1 MEDHLLATLS
11 ELRRC
16 RDRLAGPARPVTGA
30 REEQAI
36 RLRLDRARRAAE
48 AIASAAAAAAGTSEA
63 LSACRPPADYDPE
76 LVARKAV
83 EAASYLGSVADILSV
98 ATDSPQLGTQADA
111 SSAVAAEAHSLVT
124 HIARSLARLQ
134 QLQVFRSVD
143 AARAALAAGDP
154 AAAASAALRA
164 EEAAAVVMWVASV
177 GGWEVVREARAAQRA
192 AAEVMEA
199 AEAAAAGPQRQ
210 GEAADREHRPQCAGA
225 TTSQQSDTGA
235 AAVPTST
242 GGPFSSSPSSS
253 SSSGSSTAMAVVVGS
268 SVAAA
273 ASPAAVATA
282 VAMAATSTVATAE
295 SVEIETRETVAA
307 AASAAA
313 AAMTS
318 VESRAATVAAAP
330 AAAEA
335 AASAVAEA
343 AAPSNREAGAAAPA
357 GAGAP
362 AAATETTGPAPA
374 ATTITGAESGEAL
387 AIAAAAAEVVTAPAS
402 GGMVV
407 AAAGRLTE
415 AVSFEAGAAATAATA
430 AVATATDGSVR
441 VTPAAPTTT
450 EAMTPERTMPAVA
463 APTATVT
470 TTAEGST
477 PCNPASILS
486 YMAGLADQATPD
498 GRVPSA
504 ALTEAVR
511 MCNAAMEPQNYE
523 RLTAHTAA
531 AAAAWADPKTRYRL
545 VKLLSYAARQL
556 LVVAPAAGE
565 SDLESYDEWQLAHV
579 LQDVGGEVLMPWSHV
594 VMFIMHSIN
603 KALLGLGPGTGPL
616 QAAGPE
622 VIRLLVRTDLVQCL
636 ARMSAAMVPP
646 ITSSTIWPVAILK
659 RSMRMKAML
668 GVEQALDSLV
678 SAFGI
683 SDLCP
688 GQPKAQ
694 AAARELRGAVLRS
707 RALEHLTRAAM
718 PMMQHADAAAA
729 AAVSADGSGPAGQ
742 GPLVA
747 VVGQADERGQARG
760 ILRMVAGI
768 VNNLLTA
775 AVQNDRP
782 TAVWANAMLAGD
794 CVQYFLVLHVVSQLC
809 AADGGPDYGLPAGA
823 RLPAYEVE
831 DDGEQAPARRGSTAS
846 RGARTASGPLRLR
859 ADVVARAFGWWA
871 RNTRTTPCSGR
882 ALRAVCERAAA
893 AAHASLAA
901 DRGEDAAV
909 AAAAAAAAGES
920 IAVQGRFSPPG
931 DAVAM
936 AAAALHCAAAR
947 TPDGADGVFRGL
959 WEPVVQTANAAVHV
973 RPRAALLDAWTPL
986 RLLLALPLP
995 PLGVSPEDMG
1005 PQFLPPQPGPDLAA
1019 ALAAGYLPALERTI
1033 RNEARLAGASPQQLA
1048 PVLQGICSLLG
1059 ISTGGGLV
1067 GLMAYGNPTEVAA
1080 LLVTLGKVIRVARSA
1095 ITDDQTTALLVKFL
1109 DATLWVYNLAGHG
1122 SGTADRHWW
1131 RPYHSGHFGDSGAPS
1146 SSTSGGRCGQP
1157 GAGADAGG
1165 RSEGNG
1171 GGDRSLPPLQQL
1183 SLLGAFSAY
1192 RWLRGLGCTP
1202 ECGSPQFTVYAYCTV
1217 LRWLPPLLHAYLNCS
1232 RDLEGPDGGP
1242 AALLPATSAAGDGSG
1257 GKSGLR
1263 AVGIGSSSW
1272 ERLLLREVDVPRVI
1286 GITAEVAYSSLQT
1299 ADGRAAEWMGFAKE
1313 IAVVALHLVIAFPSQ
1328 GRAVLRAP
1336 VKSAG
1341 PRKTTL
1347 LDWLREA
1354 LAAGGD
1360 SRLCDDFIRHFL
1372 ELAPA
1377 VAAGREPGPEDLAR
1391 LQRVEGDCGR
1401 AALVGALLPPPCVV
1415 AAALQQLPLCANPWC
1430 TKLEGDSDAGLVGTG
1445 RKGSSGA
1452 SYCCRA
1458 CQLAH
1463 TRATAGHKGERSAG
1477 ARGGARR

>member
-1 MEDHLLATLS
+1 
-11 ELRRC
+11 
-16 RDRLAGPARPVTGA
+16 
-30 REEQAI
+30 
-36 RLRLDRARRAAE
+36 
-48 AIASAAAAAAGTSEA
+48 
-63 LSACRPPADYDPE
+63 
-76 LVARKAV
+76 
-83 EAASYLGSVADILSV
+83 
-98 ATDSPQLGTQADA
+98 
-111 SSAVAAEAHSLVT
+111 
-124 HIARSLARLQ
+124 
-134 QLQVFRSVD
+134 
-143 AARAALAAGDP
+143 
-154 AAAASAALRA
+154 
-164 EEAAAVVMWVASV
+164 MWVASV

-192 AAEVMEA
+192 AAEVVEA

-210 GEAADREHRPQCAGA
+210 GGIVDRERPPQCVGA
-225 TTSQQSDTGA
+225 TTPEQSDTSTT
-235 AAVPTST
+235 AVPTST
-242 GGPFSSSPSSS
+242 GGSLLPSPSS
-253 SSSGSSTAMAVVVGS
+253 SSSGSSTAMAVVVRS

-273 ASPAAVATA
+273 ASPAAVATSA
-282 VAMAATSTVATAE
+282 TMAATSTVATAE

-313 AAMTS
+313 AVLTS
-318 VESRAATVAAAP
+318 AESRAATVAAAP
-330 AAAEA
+330 PAAEA
-335 AASAVAEA
+335 AAPAVAEVAAPAVAEA
-343 AAPSNREAGAAAPA
+343 AAPFNREAGAAAPA
-357 GAGAP
+357 GTEAP

-374 ATTITGAESGEAL
+374 ATTMMGAGSGEAL
-387 AIAAAAAEVVTAPAS
+387 AIAAAAAEVMTAPAS

-407 AAAGRLTE
+407 AAAGRPTE

-430 AVATATDGSVR
+430 AVATAADGSVC

-486 YMAGLADQATPD
+486 YLAALADQATPD

-511 MCNAAMEPQNYE
+511 MCGAAIGPQNRE
-523 RLTAHTAA
+523 RLTADTAA

-565 SDLESYDEWQLAHV
+565 SDLESYDEWQLARV
-579 LQDVGGEVLMPWSHV
+579 LQEVRGEDLMPWSHV
-594 VMFIMHSIN
+594 VLAIIHSID

-636 ARMSAAMVPP
+636 ARISAAMVPP
-646 ITSSTIWPVAILK
+646 ITSTMIWPVAILK

-688 GQPKAQ
+688 GQPKAH

-742 GPLVA
+742 GPSVA

-760 ILRMVAGI
+760 ILRMVVGI

-794 CVQYFLVLHVVSQLC
+794 CVQYFLLLHVVSQLC

-831 DDGEQAPARRGSTAS
+831 DDGEHAPARRGSTAS

-859 ADVVARAFGWWA
+859 ADIAARAFGWWT
-871 RNTRTTPCSGR
+871 RNTRSTPCSDR

-901 DRGEDAAV
+901 DRGEV
-909 AAAAAAAAGES
+909 AAAAAAAAAAAGGS

-959 WEPVVQTANAAVHV
+959 WGPVVQTANAAVHV

-1059 ISTGGGLV
+1059 ISTGGLV

-1109 DATLWVYNLAGHG
+1109 DSTLWVYNLAGRG
-1122 SGTADRHWW
+1122 SGTADRYWW

-1146 SSTSGGRCGQP
+1146 SSTSRGRCGQP
-1157 GAGADAGG
+1157 GAGANAGG
-1165 RSEGNG
+1165 KSEGNG

-1192 RWLRGLGCTP
+1192 RWLRGLSCTP
-1202 ECGSPQFTVYAYCTV
+1202 ECGSPQFTVSAYFTV
-1217 LRWLPPLLHAYLNCS
+1217 LRWLPPLLHAYLHCS

-1242 AALLPATSAAGDGSG
+1242 AALLPAASAAGDGSG

-1263 AVGIGSSSW
+1263 AVGFGSSSW

-1286 GITAEVAYSSLQT
+1286 EITAEAAYSSLQM
-1299 ADGRAAEWMGFAKE
+1299 ADGRAAEWMGFAKD
-1313 IAVVALHLVIAFPSQ
+1313 IAVVALHLVVAFPSQ

-1336 VKSAG
+1336 VRSAG
-1341 PRKTTL
+1341 PRKPTL

-1360 SRLCDDFIRHFL
+1360 SRLSDDLIRHFL

-1391 LQRVEGDCGR
+1391 LQRVEGDCGW
-1401 AALVGALLPPPCVV
+1401 AARVGALLPPPCVV
-1415 AAALQQLPLCANPWC
+1415 AEVLQQLPLCANPWC
-1430 TKLEGDSDAGLVGTG
+1430 TKLEGDSEAGLVGAG

-1463 TRATAGHKGERSAG
+1463 TRATAGHKGERSVG